1 MRFRI
6 FRITRCRVLHLACQ
20 HVGRIGERKF
30 LRVGQGQ
37 VIGRY
42 MLSKTSGIILI
53 LWTLSSEGRYTLG
66 TGRGSD

>member
-6 FRITRCRVLHLACQ
+6 PTCRVLHSACQ

-37 VIGRY
+37 VLGRY
-42 MLSKTSGIILI
+42 MLSKTSAIILI
-53 LWTLSSEGRYTLG
+53 LWTLSSEGRHTLG
-66 TGRGSD
+66 TGRASD